1 MKKNRKAHRGFN
13 LLYDILCFIFAIVF
27 IVSMLFTVK
36 MLPDIGEVNNP
47 TNNEVTEKYLKDAS
61 WETGSLNAV
70 SGMILDYRA
79 FDTLGE
85 SCVLFVATTAVF
97 IMLRR
102 DEDSPDGLPTKHL
115 VRKHE
120 PIEDPILKKSF
131 EFLIPAIFVFGI
143 YVILNGHL
151 SPGGGFSGGAILG
164 AAFILY
170 LNAYGLEK
178 TERFI
183 NSKTYL
189 TFSVCA
195 LMFYALAKSYVFFI
209 GPNHIE
215 SVIPVLADGSI
226 LASGLILPLNIAVGI
241 VVSNTV
247 YALFIMFRRGGF
259 NK

>member
-1 MKKNRKAHRGFN
+1 MKQFKKHRGFN
-13 LLYDILCFIFAIVF
+13 LLYDILAVVFAIVF
-27 IVSMLFTVK
+27 IISMLFTVK
-36 MLPDIGEVNNP
+36 MLPDIGEVANP
-47 TNNEVTEKYLKDAS
+47 TNNEVAEKYLSDAS

-85 SCVLFVATTAVF
+85 SCVLFVATIAVF

-102 DEDSPDGLPTKHL
+102 DEDSPEHLPQKHL
-115 VRKHE
+115 NRAFE

-131 EFLIPAIFVFGI
+131 EFVIPAIFIFGV

-151 SPGGGFSGGAILG
+151 SPGGGFSGGAVLG
-164 AAFILY
+164 AGFILY

-189 TFSVCA
+189 AMSVCA
-195 LMFYALAKSYVFFI
+195 LLFYGLAKSYVFFI
-209 GPNHIE
+209 GANHIE
-215 SVIPVLADGSI
+215 SIIPVLADGSI
-226 LASGLILPLNIAVGI
+226 FASGLILPLNIAVGI

-247 YALFIMFRRGGF
+247 YALYMMFRRGGF